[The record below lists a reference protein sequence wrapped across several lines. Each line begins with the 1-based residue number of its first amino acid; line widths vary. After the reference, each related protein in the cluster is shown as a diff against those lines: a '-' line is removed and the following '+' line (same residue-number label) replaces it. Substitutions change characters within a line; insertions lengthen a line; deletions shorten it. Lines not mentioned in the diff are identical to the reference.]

1 MKSPLSKLVSWQLKT
16 GQLDGWTSY
25 HIAAGAFLCKVF
37 QWWGWSDFWCVMG
50 VFIIGVL
57 WEVFEYYIENWKPY
71 GSKRRWVYNTLA
83 DIIVDTGIAWWMVI

>member
-50 VFIIGVL
+50 VLLLVYYGKYLNTTLRIGNLMEVKEDGYIIPL
-57 WEVFEYYIENWKPY
+57 QILLLKQ
-71 GSKRRWVYNTLA
+71 A
-83 DIIVDTGIAWWMVI
+83 